1 MNEELCQE
9 IVHYLR
15 NQLDEKERITFKKH
29 LNHCATCSEE
39 IKVLQGKGEADE
51 SREKGAPPSG
61 MKKRVFHS
69 IHNGQGL

>member
-15 NQLDEKERITFKKH
+15 NQLDEKERTAFKKH
-29 LNHCATCSEE
+29 LNHCPTCNEE
-39 IKVLQGKGEADE
+39 IKVLQGKGEAGE
-51 SREKGAPPSG
+51 RRGKGGPPSG

-69 IHNGQGL
+69 IHNGQDL